1 VIRNQRSPATRR
13 REQAAPSHD
22 DLVTLRRV
30 TGLVRELRCSAR
42 FGASRASTGCDQ
54 EVGVGQG
61 FAFYWLEDPAC
72 GLVLDGN
79 KNGRDYDSHFIP
91 NDRASMLTA
100 FSPVD
105 SMLRA
110 QQNVVSRSV

>member
-72 GLVLDGN
+72 GLVLDGK
-79 KNGRDYDSHFIP
+79 KNGRDYSHPAI
-91 NDRASMLTA
+91 AQVCLLT
-100 FSPVD
+100 FP
-105 SMLRA
+105 R
-110 QQNVVSRSV
+110 